1 MMAFTDSFFVHMP
14 NWFGFLVLI
23 AIWIVFR
30 GILLRWRRGAM
41 ERMRWRSVGQ
51 MQQPQ
56 PPGPVEVPLM
66 HGQVRCPRC
75 SASAPGTA
83 AFCPHCGLAL
93 GLVPPP
99 PIPQV
104 QLAQRPTRSPWL
116 LFVYVLLGVIG
127 LAAYAYWRSGGWDAE
142 QAATPQPEIR
152 HTHTHDYRWP
162 H

>member
-1 MMAFTDSFFVHMP
+1 MMAFVHSFFLHLP
-14 NWFGFLVLI
+14 NWFGFVVLI

-30 GILLRWRRGAM
+30 GILLRWRRGTM
-41 ERMRWRSVGQ
+41 ERMRWRSVGP
-51 MQQPQ
+51 MPP
-56 PPGPVEVPLM
+56 PPGPVVGPVM

-75 SASAPGTA
+75 SAGVPGVA

-93 GLVPPP
+93 NNLPP

-104 QLAQRPTRSPWL
+104 QFAQRPTRSPWL
-116 LFVYVLLGVIG
+116 LLVYVLLGMIG
-127 LAAYAYWRSGGWDAE
+127 LAAFAYWRSGGWDDE
-142 QAATPQPEIR
+142 QPATPPPEIR